1 MKRMSMMMSLSLA
14 CGTALAGSIVAPA
27 KVVTVPAVAEAVLP
41 ASRVI
46 DQPNAIL
53 SALKQNDFAALQE
66 AFEQDKDIVAIAK
79 QWNERADRQRAFR
92 AKHAAGNVEA
102 HGPAMPPLVDDTM
115 QQTWQKFQS
124 AAGVDALV
132 DEWQPKIAEQVGKSL
147 LAFNVGFG
155 ATLASIASEKKLSAH
170 EVQQLTQL
178 MYAVQNWT
186 GRVDFAD
193 RERLR
198 RAFLATSQLVR
209 QTGLKRFD
217 DTQTLAFEDAIVH
230 GDAMLKTV
238 KQVFAAYEVDVDEIL
253 NSVRFTEI
261 DALGDKATLRAEAR
275 IFGVEFTYDFEMRH
289 YQGQWLSSDS
299 ADAAEGAFEAADA
312 AEAVSEAAAKSDT
325 QADPEPESSSTSC
338 SPENEF
344 DDVVDAAPDAN

>member
-1 MKRMSMMMSLSLA
+1 MKRISVVLSLSLA
-14 CGTALAGSIVAPA
+14 CGSALASSMVAPA
-27 KVVTVPAVAEAVLP
+27 KAVAAPDVAGITMP
-41 ASRVI
+41 ASRVV
-46 DQPNAIL
+46 DQPNAVL
-53 SALKQNDFAALQE
+53 NALKQNDFAALQE

-124 AAGVDALV
+124 TAGVDALV

-198 RAFLATSQLVR
+198 RAFLAASQLVR

-217 DTQTLAFEDAIVH
+217 DTQTMAFEDAIVY

-261 DALGDKATLRAEAR
+261 DTLGDKATLHAEAR
-275 IFGVEFTYDFEMRH
+275 VFGVDITHDFKMQR

-299 ADAAEGAFEAADA
+299 VDATADAIEVAEAAQA
-312 AEAVSEAAAKSDT
+312 ASEAAASDA
-325 QADPEPESSSTSC
+325 QAAPGPESSSTSC

-344 DDVVDAAPDAN
+344 DVAGDVAPEAN